1 MSSHTTIVTCLYN
14 CSPYSRIGGR
24 GYSWK
29 YYLAPF
35 TNLLS
40 LDSNIVVFTD
50 KVIKEQLEEFFNL
63 NSFTNYK
70 IIIHDLNSYKHSD
83 SIYKLKESLG
93 IIDSEG
99 VVDRMYPNLRN
110 SRNHHICLSK
120 TEFLLRSIKEQ
131 FFNTEYFYWIDGG
144 LFHDALIPQSLGGME
159 LFTKPD
165 RSRMWPENK
174 SSVSS
179 PTFFSNLVKKT
190 SKDLTLLG
198 IDNLYVRPFE
208 LKDFFEKEKI
218 THIVGGLF
226 GGRRKTVVGF
236 CEKINKVIDCLFDK
250 NILSL
255 EEEVLSGVFAD
266 SFFEQSYLPFR
277 CWGHD
282 RPDEP
287 SYLGVP
293 PGSDSFYKLFL

>member
-1 MSSHTTIVTCLYN
+1 MHHSTTIVTCLYD
-14 CSPYSRIGGR
+14 CSPFSRIGGR
-24 GYSWK
+24 GYSWE

-35 TNLLS
+35 SNLL
-40 LDSNIVVFTD
+40 LLNSNIVVFTD
-50 KVIKEQLEEFFNL
+50 TVIKEQVEEFFNL
-63 NSFTNYK
+63 NNFTDY
-70 IIIHDLNSYKHSD
+70 IVIVHDLNSYRHSD

-93 IIDSEG
+93 IIDSTG
-99 VVDRMYPNLRN
+99 VVDKIHPNLRN

-131 FFNTEYFYWIDGG
+131 FFNTEYFYWVDGG

-159 LFTKPD
+159 LCTIPD
-165 RSRMWPENK
+165 RSRMWPQNK

-179 PTFFSNLVKKT
+179 PALFNKLLEKT

-198 IDNLYVRPFE
+198 LDDLYVRPFE
-208 LKDFFEKEKI
+208 LKDFFENEKI
-218 THIVGGLF
+218 THIIGGLF
-226 GGRRKTVVGF
+226 GGRKETVVDF
-236 CEKINKVIDCLFDK
+236 CEKVNKVIDCLFDK

-266 SFFEQSYLPFR
+266 SFFEEGYLPFR
-277 CWGHD
+277 YWGHD

-287 SYLGVP
+287 SYLEVP
-293 PGSDSFYKLFL
+293 LNSDSFYKLFL